1 METLLTDLLVDADSI
16 QSVVHDVHPA
26 VLGGEDEEGHE
37 GSAEIVKIV
46 FLIYPAIVLVL
57 KALGLI
63 GNVLSYNVG
72 AVTVEEKSFEEL
84 KIIFL
89 ERKFFY

>member
-1 METLLTDLLVDADSI
+1 MVDADSI

-26 VLGGEDEEGHE
+26 ILGGEDEQGHE
-37 GSAEIVKIV
+37 GSAKIVKIV

-57 KALGLI
+57 QTLSLV

-72 AVTVEEKSFEEL
+72 AVAVEEKSFEEL
-84 KIIFL
+84 KIIIL
-89 ERKFFY
+89 H